1 MANMVLEE
9 LLFNSRGRGHCK
21 ILQDNVFL
29 EDILLDSR
37 GVGYCFF
44 VGSFTFNWPWFRT
57 LCRLMEEAI
66 SEANIVSLSSQM
78 C

>member
-1 MANMVLEE
+1 MFISTHFMANMVLEE

-37 GVGYCFF
+37 GAGYCRILFF
-44 VGSFTFNWPWFRT
+44 WQIYF
-57 LCRLMEEAI
+57 
-66 SEANIVSLSSQM
+66 
-78 C
+78 